1 MLHDTPTM
9 GNVLHYLQNFGLP
22 SEDMRSFILCEVVY
36 LETEDQ
42 ESGVQIES
50 HG

>member
-1 MLHDTPTM
+1 MI
-9 GNVLHYLQNFGLP
+9 LQQWGMFSI

-42 ESGVQIES
+42 ESGAQIES
-50 HG
+50 RR